1 MNLYERYSAFAFL
14 LRAHDYLWCDR
25 ARYMQ
30 DRMDACQL
38 LWEIAL
44 TIEPGTVLP
53 EEEEE

>member
-1 MNLYERYSAFAFL
+1 MNLYERRSVFAFL
-14 LRAHDYLWCDR
+14 LRAHDHLWRDR
-25 ARYMQ
+25 ARYLQ

-53 EEEEE
+53 EEE